1 MSMSSSCGMA
11 AGSGH
16 FPEGTIVEIA
26 AIPFS
31 GNRFLQWD
39 DGNSDNPRIVT
50 LDGNSQFT
58 ALFDTEG
65 INDVET
71 SRWWLKSERGA
82 LIVEGAAGRT
92 IKVYNMW
99 GQLLHTYS
107 QALNKVRFEIP
118 AAGTYVVSVDDGPA
132 KKIVGIE
139 LADKAIPRH
148 GYTVLNMEGEPI
160 GEVTTGYHTI
170 STDKSVCMALID
182 TPYAKLDTDVQIQ
195 IRKKVFPG
203 KVVKK
208 QFYNK
213 NYKK

>member
-1 MSMSSSCGMA
+1 MVFSYRCYQWQNPLNPPAAVDNVVFQPLNVTISDTNYIHDTIFVYDTTIVIQYDTTFITQYIHDTVTESIVYYNLLVTSGNPSCGMA

-16 FPEGTIVEIA
+16 FPAGTIVEIA

-132 KKIVGIE
+132 KKI
-139 LADKAIPRH
+139 
-148 GYTVLNMEGEPI
+148 TV
-160 GEVTTGYHTI
+160 
-170 STDKSVCMALID
+170 
-182 TPYAKLDTDVQIQ
+182 
-195 IRKKVFPG
+195 IR
-203 KVVKK
+203 
-208 QFYNK
+208 
-213 NYKK
+213 

>member
-1 MSMSSSCGMA
+1 MVFSYYGFYTRDNPAAVDNVVFQPLNVTISDTNYIHDTIFVYDTTIVIQYDTTYITQYIHDTVPESIVYYNLSVTSGNPTCGIA
-11 AGSGH
+11 AGSGR

-31 GNRFLQWD
+31 GNRFLHWD

-65 INDVET
+65 INSVEE
-71 SRWWLKSERGA
+71 SRWWLRSERGA

-107 QALNKVRFEIP
+107 QALNKVRFAVP

-132 KKIVGIE
+132 KKI
-139 LADKAIPRH
+139 
-148 GYTVLNMEGEPI
+148 TV
-160 GEVTTGYHTI
+160 
-170 STDKSVCMALID
+170 
-182 TPYAKLDTDVQIQ
+182 
-195 IRKKVFPG
+195 IR
-203 KVVKK
+203 
-208 QFYNK
+208 
-213 NYKK
+213 